1 MMNNL
6 KNELMRVALQLVQ
19 YWPGVLCVKLLKRD
33 GSELCVLTEDDVREA
48 FKTEDIIAV
57 G

>member
-1 MMNNL
+1 MSKL
-6 KNELMRVALQLVQ
+6 KNELMSVAIQLVQ
-19 YWPGVLCVKLLKRD
+19 YWPGVLVVKLLKRD
-33 GSELCVLTEDDVREA
+33 GSELCVLTENDVREA